1 MKKTTLAMSAAVLAM
16 AGTAV
21 YAAAPGQNAD
31 MTRAQVTAKAGEMWA
46 KMDVNSDGVINQ
58 ADREARRTQRFDQMD
73 TNKDGSISRAEFNAA
88 HPADGSGHHRMHG
101 QNMGHEGMKGHD
113 QMGGGRMGHGH
124 RDGGM
129 KMGKMMLQMADANK
143 DGSVTRAE
151 FDAALARHLD
161 QVDANKDGT
170 ITAAERRAAHAD
182 MMKQHSA
189 HHPATP
195 RPAGQ

>member
-21 YAAAPGQNAD
+21 YAAAPAAPGKGAD
-31 MTRAQVTAKAGEMWA
+31 MTRAQVVAQAGEMWA

-58 ADREARRTQRFDQMD
+58 ADREARRAQMFDRMD
-73 TNKDGSISRAEFNAA
+73 TNKDGAISREEFNAA
-88 HPADGSGHHRMHG
+88 HPADGSGHDRMQG
-101 QNMGHEGMKGHD
+101 QAMGREGMKGHGQMGEGRMD
-113 QMGGGRMGHGH
+113 HGRMGGGPQMGN
-124 RDGGM
+124 
-129 KMGKMMLQMADANK
+129 KMLQMADANK

-151 FDAALARHLD
+151 FDANLARHLD

-170 ITAAERRAAHAD
+170 ITAAERRAANAK
-182 MMKQHSA
+182 MMKN
-189 HHPATP
+189 HPAP